1 MFVAKVGAH
10 LLAHLANLGLQGR
23 TIPHGGQ
30 NIAPNGVKSRLQ
42 RRVAID
48 HASAH
53 QRLMLPCPG
62 FVLLIIG
69 KRVGGGDQHPRRAGR
84 AQPGVNFVENT
95 GRSAGAEQMHDPLSQ
110 PQVELTAVDLP
121 LAVGHHLR
129 RTVMEEHQV
138 EIGAVAQLPTAEL
151 AVADDGEAAPLAI
164 VQMGRQA
171 VASHHLP
178 PCLLHHRVEDRFGK
192 PG

>member
-1 MFVAKVGAH
+1 MGAH

-23 TIPHGGQ
+23 PLPRGGQ
-30 NIAPNGVKSRLQ
+30 DIATNGVKARLQ

-48 HASAH
+48 HAGAH
-53 QRLMLPCPG
+53 QRLMLPRPG
-62 FVLLIIG
+62 LVLLIVG
-69 KRVGGGDQHPRRAGR
+69 KRVSGGNQHPRRAGR
-84 AQPGVNFVENT
+84 AQPGVHFVENT
-95 GRSAGAEQMHDPLSQ
+95 GRGAGAEQMHDPLGQ
-110 PQVELTAVDLP
+110 PQVELTAVNLP

-129 RTVMEEHQV
+129 RAVMEEHQV

-178 PCLLHHRVEDRFGK
+178 PCLLHHRIEDRFGK